1 MRCWLGSC
9 NLPEEGWEG
18 CSCCSFEAGGRLV
31 ATLRR
36 EDEADGSGLALEF
49 AERSVVRMRFGR
61 LGEEVGAGVGGM
73 TVMGWLAGGWL

>member
-1 MRCWLGSC
+1 MLQ
-9 NLPEEGWEG
+9 
-18 CSCCSFEAGGRLV
+18 
-31 ATLRR
+31 R

-49 AERSVVRMRFGR
+49 AEQSVVHMRFGR